1 MKNWF
6 RKSEEAV
13 TERPIDAR
21 TLPGVPDVFTGKDTT
36 YGMQR
41 KMATEIRDETWQ
53 TPVEKGLAMSLLA
66 VIDDLEDVLFKPVV

>member
-1 MKNWF
+1 MRNWL

-21 TLPGVPDVFTGKDTT
+21 ILPGVPDVFRGGETT

-41 KMATEIRDETWQ
+41 RMATEIRDETWQ
-53 TPVEKGLAMSLLA
+53 TPVEKGLAISLLA
-66 VIDDLEDVLFKPVV
+66 IIDDIEKELYGS